1 MEHFDIHKAVA
12 KHNREVCGGYPPAVA
27 ILVYLAGGVA
37 GVLATCG
44 FLIAAVYNSV
54 GHGGTSCGFR
64 CTQYNGGYSSYAHP
78 DIAALYFGLVLAAA
92 GGTALLIKWGRKW
105 QGRLISIDGG
115 REDERHQKGT
125 KILHVKD
132 AAYHLPTPTG
142 ALTIAGIP
150 LPASVEQQHILLAGA
165 PGSGKSEALKT
176 LIAQVRARGN
186 DGAVIHDPT
195 GEFVSLF
202 YDPKRGDMIINPL
215 DARHAPWDL
224 WSDLQ
229 PGEEANLAKAII
241 PSATGDNKYFSD
253 AAQALLEVLFQ
264 QTHTIDDLVKA
275 GLGESAQELV
285 ERLERAGMGGLAG
298 NVKTFGSVRGNLAP
312 YLRSLALL
320 PPVPPGLGINLAE
333 FCEKP
338 KGRFVFLLTRRR
350 NKDALRPLHQLFL
363 TQIVSTATSLRPDP
377 TRRIWLF
384 LDELPELM
392 PSDAVATS
400 LSQGR
405 KFGLSSVL
413 AVQEV
418 GQMYDR
424 VGQYEARA
432 LLSMPKT
439 RLVLRVGDGESAE
452 AMSKEIG
459 DRQIQ
464 RRQVSSSQA
473 PAGGESMG
481 TRNTTST
488 TWQTTTERAV
498 LPAEIMAL
506 PDLNGYLRIEA
517 STMRVT
523 LRYTPRT
530 TVAEDY
536 KPVPPR
542 PLPVAERKEAEEK

>member
-12 KHNREVCGGYPPAVA
+12 KHNREVSGGKPPWLLYWQLAGAALVAVVAAFSFGVASLWQMGRHVIPGTGGYG
-27 ILVYLAGGVA
+27 Y
-37 GVLATCG
+37 
-44 FLIAAVYNSV
+44 
-54 GHGGTSCGFR
+54 
-64 CTQYNGGYSSYAHP
+64 TQYNGQYTHP
-78 DIAALYFGLVLAAA
+78 HPALAAGFFLLAVGA
-92 GGTALLIKWGRKW
+92 GISARWLIERIKAW
-105 QGRLISIDGG
+105 QTRLIDLDGG

-125 KILHVKD
+125 QILHVRD
-132 AAYHLPTPTG
+132 AAYHLPTPAG

-176 LIAQVRARGN
+176 LIAQVRARGS

-195 GEFVSLF
+195 GEMVALF
-202 YDPKRGDMIINPL
+202 YDPKRDLIINPL

-229 PGEEANLAKAII
+229 PGEEASLAKAII

-264 QTHTIDDLVKA
+264 QTRNIDNLVKA

-338 KGRFVFLLTRRR
+338 KGRFIFLLTRRR
-350 NKDALRPLHQLFL
+350 TKDALRPLHQLFL
-363 TQIVSTATSLRPDP
+363 TQVVSTATSLRPDP
-377 TRRIWLF
+377 ARRIWLF
-384 LDELPELM
+384 LDELPELL

-405 KFGLSSVL
+405 KFGLSSVMAL
-413 AVQEV
+413 QAV
-418 GQMYDR
+418 GQMFDR
-424 VGQYEARA
+424 VGQYEAAA

-439 RLVLRVGDGESAE
+439 RLILRVGDGESAE

-464 RRQVSSSQA
+464 RKVVSLKQNEMVKSEQNVA
-473 PAGGESMG
+473 
-481 TRNTTST
+481 ST

-506 PDLNGYLRIEA
+506 PDLNGYLRIES
-517 STMRVT
+517 STMRVA
-523 LRYTPRT
+523 LHYTPRT
-530 TVAEDY
+530 AVQQDY
-536 KPVPPR
+536 QPVPPR
-542 PLPVAERKEAEEK
+542 PLPVAEKKEAPNG

>member
-1 MEHFDIHKAVA
+1 MENFNLHKAVSE
-12 KHNREVCGGYPPAVA
+12 HNRKASGGKPPWLLHAQF
-27 ILVYLAGGVA
+27 YLAA
-37 GVLATCG
+37 LASILAAFG
-44 FLIAAVYNSV
+44 F
-54 GHGGTSCGFR
+54 G
-64 CTQYNGGYSSYAHP
+64 
-78 DIAALYFGLVLAAA
+78 IAALWHLARHRAPQGTLAFYTPAQPAMAALFFILAVAA
-92 GGTALLIKWGRKW
+92 GFGAWWLIEHMKTWMA
-105 QGRLISIDGG
+105 RLINLDGG

-125 KILHVKD
+125 RILNVKD

-142 ALTIAGIP
+142 ALTIAGVP
-150 LPASVEQQHILLAGA
+150 LPPSVEQQHVLLAGS

-176 LIAQVRARGN
+176 LIAQVRARGS

-195 GEFVSLF
+195 GEMVALF
-202 YDPKRGDMIINPL
+202 YDPAKGDMIVNPL

-264 QTHTIDDLVKA
+264 QTRNIDDLVKA
-275 GLGESAQELV
+275 GLGESAPELV

-298 NVKTFGSVRGNLAP
+298 NTKTFGSVRGNLAP

-338 KGRFVFLLTRRR
+338 KGRFIFLLTRRR

-363 TQIVSTATSLRPDP
+363 TQVVSTATSLRPDP
-377 TRRIWLF
+377 NRRIWLF

-439 RLVLRVGDGESAE
+439 RLILRVGDGESAE

-464 RRQVSSSQA
+464 REQKSYSQA
-473 PAGGESMG
+473 PAGGDSMG
-481 TRNTTST
+481 QRNTTST

-530 TVAEDY
+530 AVQQDY
-536 KPVPPR
+536 QPVPPR
-542 PLPVAERKEAEEK
+542 QLPVAERKEADNG

>member
-1 MEHFDIHKAVA
+1 MENFNLHKAVA
-12 KHNREVCGGYPPAVA
+12 EHNRKASSGKPPWLLYWQWAGAALAA
-27 ILVYLAGGVA
+27 IFS
-37 GVLATCG
+37 TFG
-44 FLIAAVYNSV
+44 FA
-54 GHGGTSCGFR
+54 
-64 CTQYNGGYSSYAHP
+64 
-78 DIAALYFGLVLAAA
+78 IAALWHLVRHRAPRGTLAFYTPAQPAMAALFFLLAVCSGLGAWW
-92 GGTALLIKWGRKW
+92 LIEHMKAWMA
-105 QGRLISIDGG
+105 QLIDIDGG
-115 REDERHQKGT
+115 RTDERHQKGT
-125 KILHVKD
+125 RILNVRD
-132 AAYHLPTPTG
+132 AAYHLPTPAG
-142 ALTIAGIP
+142 SLTIAGVP
-150 LPASVEQQHILLAGA
+150 LPPSVEQQHILLAGS

-176 LIAQVRARGN
+176 LIAQVRARN
-186 DGAVIHDPT
+186 SDGAVIHDPT

-202 YDPKRGDMIINPL
+202 YDAARGDMIINPL
-215 DARHAPWDL
+215 DARHTPWDL

-264 QTHTIDDLVKA
+264 QTSNIDDLVKA

-320 PPVPPGLGINLAE
+320 PPVPPGAGIKLAE

-338 KGRFVFLLTRRR
+338 KGRFIFLLTRRR

-363 TQIVSTATSLRPDP
+363 TQVVSTATSLRPDP
-377 TRRIWLF
+377 ARRIWLF

-439 RLVLRVGDGESAE
+439 RLILRVGDGESAE

-464 RRQVSSSQA
+464 RRQESFSE
-473 PAGGESMG
+473 GHGEGSK
-481 TRNTTST
+481 NSTST
-488 TWQTTTERAV
+488 SWQTTTERAV

-506 PDLNGYLRIEA
+506 PDLSGYLRIEA
-517 STMRVT
+517 DTMRVQ

-530 TVAEDY
+530 AVQQDY
-536 KPVPPR
+536 QPVPPR
-542 PLPVAERKEAEEK
+542 PLPVAERKEADNG

>member
-1 MEHFDIHKAVA
+1 MENFDIHKAVA
-12 KHNREVCGGYPPAVA
+12 KYNRSVCGGYHPAVA
-27 ILVYLAGGVA
+27 ILVYLTGGVA

-44 FLIAAVYNSV
+44 FLIAGAYNSV
-54 GHGGTSCGFR
+54 RHGTSCGFR
-64 CTQYNGGYSSYAHP
+64 CTQYSGGYWSQAHP
-78 DIAALYFGLVLAAA
+78 DMAALYWGLALAAA

-105 QGRLISIDGG
+105 QSRLISIDSG
-115 REDERHQKGT
+115 RADERHQKGT
-125 KILHVKD
+125 RILNVKD
-132 AAYHLPTPTG
+132 AAYHLPTPHG

-176 LIAQVRARGN
+176 LIAQVRARGS
-186 DGAVIHDPT
+186 DGAVIRDPT

-202 YDPKRGDMIINPL
+202 YDPKRGDLIINPL

-320 PPVPPGLGINLAE
+320 PPVPAGLGINLAE

-338 KGRFVFLLTRRR
+338 KGRFIFLLTRRR

-363 TQIVSTATSLRPDP
+363 TQVVSTATSLRPDP
-377 TRRIWLF
+377 NRRIWLF

-405 KFGLSSVL
+405 KFGLSSVMAL
-413 AVQEV
+413 QAV
-418 GQMYDR
+418 GQLYDR
-424 VGQYEARA
+424 VGQHEAAA

-439 RLVLRVGDGESAE
+439 RLILRVGDGESAE
-452 AMSKEIG
+452 AMSKEVG

-464 RRQVSSSQA
+464 RKVVSLKQNEVMKSEQ
-473 PAGGESMG
+473 
-481 TRNTTST
+481 NVTST

-506 PDLNGYLRIEA
+506 PDLNGYLRLES

-523 LRYTPRT
+523 LRYTPRA

-536 KPVPPR
+536 QPVRPR
-542 PLPVAERKEAEEK
+542 PLPVAERKEADNG

>member
-12 KHNREVCGGYPPAVA
+12 KHNREVSGGKPPWLLYWQLAGAALVA
-27 ILVYLAGGVA
+27 ILAAFGFGIAGLWNLARHRAPRGT
-37 GVLATCG
+37 LAFYTP
-44 FLIAAVYNSV
+44 AQPAM
-54 GHGGTSCGFR
+54 
-64 CTQYNGGYSSYAHP
+64 
-78 DIAALYFGLVLAAA
+78 AALFFLLAIGSGLGAWW
-92 GGTALLIKWGRKW
+92 LIQHMKAWGA
-105 QGRLISIDGG
+105 RLIDIDGG
-115 REDERHQKGT
+115 REDEVHQKGT
-125 KILHVKD
+125 KILHVRD
-132 AAYHLPTPTG
+132 AAYHLPTPQG

-176 LIAQVRARGN
+176 LVAQVRARGS

-195 GEFVSLF
+195 GEMVALF
-202 YDPKRGDMIINPL
+202 YDPKRGDLIINPL

-264 QTHTIDDLVKA
+264 QTHTVDDLVKA

-338 KGRFVFLLTRRR
+338 KGRFIFLLTRRR
-350 NKDALRPLHQLFL
+350 TKDALRPLHQLFL
-363 TQIVSTATSLRPDP
+363 TQVVSTATSLRPDP

-439 RLVLRVGDGESAE
+439 RLILRVGDGESAE
-452 AMSKEIG
+452 AMSKEVG

-464 RRQVSSSQA
+464 RKVVSLKQNEVMKSEQNVA
-473 PAGGESMG
+473 
-481 TRNTTST
+481 ST

-536 KPVPPR
+536 NPVPPR
-542 PLPVAERKEAEEK
+542 PLPVAEKKEAEEK

>member
-1 MEHFDIHKAVA
+1 MEHFDIYKAIA
-12 KHNREVCGGYPPAVA
+12 KYNRAVCWGVYPPLAV
-27 ILVYLAGGVA
+27 LGWLAASVA
-37 GVLATCG
+37 GVLATG
-44 FLIAAVYNSV
+44 GLLIAGAYNSV
-54 GHGGTSCGFR
+54 RHGATSCGYG
-64 CTQYNGGYSSYAHP
+64 CTQYGSGYWSQAHP
-78 DIAALYFGLVLAAA
+78 DMAAMYCGAALAAA
-92 GGTALLIKWGRKW
+92 SGTAWLIRWGRVW
-105 QGRLISIDGG
+105 HARLINIDGG

-125 KILHVKD
+125 RILNVRD
-132 AAYHLPTPTG
+132 AAYHLPTPQG

-176 LIAQVRARGN
+176 LIAQVRARGS

-195 GEFVSLF
+195 GEFTALF
-202 YDPKRGDMIINPL
+202 YDPKRDLIINPL

-275 GLGESAQELV
+275 GLGESAAELV

-320 PPVPPGLGINLAE
+320 PPVPPGAGIDLAE

-338 KGRFVFLLTRRR
+338 RGRFIFLLTRRR

-377 TRRIWLF
+377 ARRIWLF

-405 KFGLSSVL
+405 KFGLSSVMAL
-413 AVQEV
+413 QAV
-418 GQMYDR
+418 GQLYDR
-424 VGQYEARA
+424 VGQHEAAA

-439 RLVLRVGDGESAE
+439 RLILRVGDGETAE
-452 AMSKEIG
+452 AASKEIG

-464 RRQVSSSQA
+464 REQKSVSQA
-473 PAGGESMG
+473 PAGGNG
-481 TRNTTST
+481 GGQRNTTST

-530 TVAEDY
+530 AVQPDY
-536 KPVPPR
+536 QQVPPR
-542 PLPVAERKEAEEK
+542 PLPVAEKKEVPNG

>member
-1 MEHFDIHKAVA
+1 MEHFDIHKAIA
-12 KHNREVCGGYPPAVA
+12 KYNREASGGKPPWLLYYQLAGSALVA
-27 ILVYLAGGVA
+27 ILAAFGFGIAGLWHLARHRAA
-37 GVLATCG
+37 GQLFSTPADPT
-44 FLIAAVYNSV
+44 L
-54 GHGGTSCGFR
+54 
-64 CTQYNGGYSSYAHP
+64 
-78 DIAALYFGLVLAAA
+78 AALFFLGAIGTGAAA
-92 GGTALLIKWGRKW
+92 RWLIERIKAW
-105 QGRLISIDGG
+105 QTRLISINGG

-125 KILHVKD
+125 QILHVRD
-132 AAYHLPTPTG
+132 AAYHLPTPQG
-142 ALTIAGIP
+142 ALTIAGVP
-150 LPASVEQQHILLAGA
+150 LPTGVEQQHILLAGA

-176 LIAQVRARGN
+176 LIAQVRARN
-186 DGAVIHDPT
+186 SDGAVIHDPT
-195 GEFVSLF
+195 GEMVALF
-202 YDPKRGDMIINPL
+202 YDPKRGDLIINPL

-264 QTHTIDDLVKA
+264 QTRNIDDLVKA

-320 PPVPPGLGINLAE
+320 PPVAPGAALNLAE

-338 KGRFVFLLTRRR
+338 RGRFIFLLTRRR
-350 NKDALRPLHQLFL
+350 TKDALRPLHQLFL
-363 TQIVSTATSLRPDP
+363 TQVVSTATSLRPDP
-377 TRRIWLF
+377 ARRIWLF

-405 KFGLSSVL
+405 KFGLSSVMAL
-413 AVQEV
+413 QAV
-418 GQMYDR
+418 GQLYDR
-424 VGQYEARA
+424 VGQHEAAA
-432 LLSMPKT
+432 LLSMPKS
-439 RLVLRVGDGESAE
+439 RLILRVGDGESAE
-452 AMSKEIG
+452 AMSKEVG

-473 PAGGESMG
+473 PIGGNSAGQ
-481 TRNTTST
+481 RNTTST

-536 KPVPPR
+536 QPVPPR
-542 PLPVAERKEAEEK
+542 PLPVAERKEADEK

>member
-12 KHNREVCGGYPPAVA
+12 KYNREMSGGKPPWVLYWQLAGAALVA
-27 ILVYLAGGVA
+27 ILATFGFGIAGLWNLARHRAA
-37 GVLATCG
+37 GQLFSTPSDPT
-44 FLIAAVYNSV
+44 L
-54 GHGGTSCGFR
+54 
-64 CTQYNGGYSSYAHP
+64 
-78 DIAALYFGLVLAAA
+78 AALFFLLAIATGLGARW
-92 GGTALLIKWGRKW
+92 LIQHIKAWGA
-105 QGRLISIDGG
+105 RLIHIDGG
-115 REDERHQKGT
+115 RADEVHQKGT
-125 KILHVKD
+125 KILHVRD
-132 AAYHLPTPTG
+132 AAYHLPTPAG

-176 LIAQVRARGN
+176 LIAQVRARGS

-195 GEFVSLF
+195 GEMVALF

-264 QTHTIDDLVKA
+264 QTHNIDDLVKA

-338 KGRFVFLLTRRR
+338 KGRFIFLLTRRR
-350 NKDALRPLHQLFL
+350 TKDALRPLHQLFL
-363 TQIVSTATSLRPDP
+363 TQVVSTATSLRPDP
-377 TRRIWLF
+377 SRRIWLF

-405 KFGLSSVL
+405 KFGLSSVMAL
-413 AVQEV
+413 QAV
-418 GQMYDR
+418 GQLYDR
-424 VGQYEARA
+424 VGQHEAAA

-439 RLVLRVGDGESAE
+439 RLILRVGDGETAE
-452 AMSKEIG
+452 AASKEIG

-506 PDLNGYLRIEA
+506 ADLNGYLRIEA

-530 TVAEDY
+530 AVQQDY
-536 KPVPPR
+536 QPVPPR